1 MHPNKK
7 NNKELPVQ
15 SALKPLAAAVLL
27 TCATDAAIADD
38 GPFSQFVVFGDSLS
52 DAGNFPDLQS
62 PTLGGNPTGGLRFT
76 NRTGPTYGAGEY
88 IGEVGTQRL
97 ASMLGL
103 QSLPSTPLLPAVLT
117 GNPDGTNYAVGGYR
131 TDQILDSITLDST
144 VSAGGSTRT
153 RPGYLVENPRVDSNA
168 LYYLNGGG
176 NDIFQLGTNPVTMAD
191 AAGNLVDGVAA
202 LQDAGARYII
212 VSDLPDVGTTP
223 LGFITGQAATFNFLS
238 DQFNAELASQ
248 LQAQGGNYVLVNNRL
263 LLAEVRA
270 DLAAFGFDPNVP
282 QTAVCFDPSSSTAPC
297 LPDPTYSLGGTAP
310 DPSRLLFNDAVHP
323 TTAVHQISADYLYS
337 IISAPWEVSLLPEMG
352 RSALRAHLQQ
362 LDNELSAQRGAWQA
376 IGTWRTFVQGGYNR
390 PEYDG
395 YGGGDGSG
403 LSLSLG
409 VTQRLSETWLAG
421 VSLGLAENSLELGRN
436 DSEYDMRSYLA
447 TAFARYEY
455 QRLFADFSLS
465 AGYLDYHDL
474 KRTFVLGISERT
486 EKGDSEGTLWGAAAK
501 VGFNLM
507 QPGDQLQF
515 GPFVGASYQK
525 VEVDGYSE
533 QGERSTALSYDDQEL
548 DSLRLS
554 LGLFGDY
561 ALSERTRLFGE
572 VAREVERE
580 DEDRSD
586 LRMSLNSVAGNSFEL
601 PGALPTGD
609 QTRFSVGLAHRLTP
623 GLALRANYHYRGND
637 NRDHGVGLSLAWDL

>member
-1 MHPNKK
+1 M
-7 NNKELPVQ
+7 Q
-15 SALKPLAAAVLL
+15 SALKPLAAIILL
-27 TCATDAAIADD
+27 TCATGTATANS

-88 IGEVGTQRL
+88 SGEVGTQRL

-103 QSLPSTPLLPAVLT
+103 QSLPSTPILPALLT

-131 TDQILDSITLDST
+131 TDQILDSINFEST
-144 VSAGGSTRT
+144 VSAGGATRT
-153 RPGYLVENPRVDSNA
+153 RSGYLIENPRIDSNA

-176 NDIFQLGTNPVTMAD
+176 NDIFQLTTNPVTMAA
-191 AAGNLVDGVAA
+191 AAGNLVAGVGA
-202 LQDAGARYII
+202 LQGAGARYII
-212 VSDLPDVGTTP
+212 VSDLPDVGITP
-223 LGFITGQAATFNFLS
+223 LGAISGPAAAATLNFLS
-238 DQFNAELASQ
+238 DQFNTELASQ

-270 DLAAFGFDPNVP
+270 DLAAFGFDPNVA
-282 QTAVCFDPSSSTAPC
+282 QTAVCFDPSSSTSPC

-310 DPSRLLFNDAVHP
+310 DPNRLLFNDAVHP

-337 IISAPWEVSLLPEMG
+337 IISAPWEISLLPEMG

-362 LDNELSAQRGAWQA
+362 LDNELSAQRGDWQA
-376 IGTWRTFVQGGYNR
+376 VGAWRTFVQGGYNR

-395 YGGGDGSG
+395 YGGGDGHG

-409 VTQRLSETWLAG
+409 VTHRLSETWLAG

-436 DSEYDMRSYLA
+436 DSDYDMRSYLA
-447 TAFARYEY
+447 TAFARYEQ

-465 AGYLDYHDL
+465 VGYLDYHNL
-474 KRTFVLGISERT
+474 KRTFALGVTERT
-486 EKGDSEGTLWGAAAK
+486 EKGDTEGTLWGAAAK

-533 QGERSTALSYDDQEL
+533 QGERSTALSYHDQEL
-548 DSLRLS
+548 DSLRLF

-561 ALSERTRLFGE
+561 ALSERTRIFGE
-572 VAREVERE
+572 VAREVERK
-580 DEDRSD
+580 DEDRKD

-601 PGALPTGD
+601 PGAVPTGD
-609 QTRFSVGLAHRLTP
+609 QTRFSIGLAHRLTP

-637 NRDHGVGLSLAWDL
+637 NRDHGLGLSLAWDL

>member
-1 MHPNKK
+1 M
-7 NNKELPVQ
+7 Q
-15 SALKPLAAAVLL
+15 STLKPLAAAILL
-27 TCATDAAIADD
+27 TCAAGTATANS
-38 GPFSQFVVFGDSLS
+38 GPFSQLIVFGDSLS
-52 DAGNFPDLQS
+52 DAGTFPDILS
-62 PTLGGNPTGGLRFT
+62 PTFDGLRFT
-76 NRTGPTYGAGEY
+76 NRIGPTYGPGEAY
-88 IGEVGTQRL
+88 AEVGTQQL
-97 ASMLGL
+97 ASLLGL
-103 QSLPSTPLLPAVLT
+103 QSNPATPLVRPDT
-117 GNPDGTNYAVGGYR
+117 GGTNYAVGGYR
-131 TDQILDSITLDST
+131 TDEILSSITSSSDP
-144 VSAGGSTRT
+144 GSGPL
-153 RPGYLVENPRVDSNA
+153 PGYLARYTRADANA

-176 NDIFQLGTNPVTMAD
+176 NDIFQGQDMVTGAS
-191 AAGNLVDGVAA
+191 NLVAGVGA
-202 LQDAGARYII
+202 LQAAGARYII

-223 LGFITGQAATFNFLS
+223 SGAVSGQSAAYNMLS
-238 DQFNAELASQ
+238 NQFNAELASR

-270 DLAAFGFDPNVP
+270 ELAAFGFDPNVA

-310 DPSRLLFNDAVHP
+310 DPSRLMFNDGVHP
-323 TTAVHQISADYLYS
+323 TAAVHQISADYLYS

-362 LDNELSAQRGAWQA
+362 LDNELSAQRGDWQA
-376 IGTWRTFVQGGYNR
+376 VGAWRTFIQGGYNR

-436 DSEYDMRSYLA
+436 DSDYDMRSYLA
-447 TAFARYEY
+447 TAFARYEQ

-465 AGYLDYHDL
+465 VGYLDYHDL
-474 KRTFVLGISERT
+474 KRTFALGITERA
-486 EKGDSEGTLWGAAAK
+486 EKGDTEGTLWGAAAK
-501 VGFNLM
+501 AGFNLM

-515 GPFVGASYQK
+515 GPFIGASYQK
-525 VEVDGYSE
+525 VDVDGYSE
-533 QGERSTALSYDDQEL
+533 QGTRSTALSYHDREL
-548 DSLRLS
+548 KSLRLS

-561 ALSERTRLFGE
+561 ALTDRTRLFGE

-580 DEDRSD
+580 DEDRKD
-586 LRMSLNSVAGNSFEL
+586 LRMSLNSVPGNSFEL
-601 PGALPTGD
+601 PGAVPTGD
-609 QTRFSVGLAHRLTP
+609 QTRFSLGLAHRLTP

-637 NRDHGVGLSLAWDL
+637 NRDHGLGLSLAWDL

>member
-1 MHPNKK
+1 M
-7 NNKELPVQ
+7 Q

-27 TCATDAAIADD
+27 TCATDAAIAND

-176 NDIFQLGTNPVTMAD
+176 NDIFQGRDMVT
-191 AAGNLVDGVAA
+191 AASNLAAAVGA
-202 LQDAGARYII
+202 LQAAGARYII
-212 VSDLPDVGTTP
+212 VSDLPDVGSTP
-223 LGFITGQAATFNFLS
+223 LGTVNSSIDAWNGLSTTFN
-238 DQFNAELASQ
+238 NELASR

-297 LPDPTYSLGGTAP
+297 LPDPTYSIGGTAP
-310 DPSRLLFNDAVHP
+310 DPNRLMFNDGVHP

-362 LDNELSAQRGAWQA
+362 LDNELSARRGDWQA
-376 IGTWRTFVQGGYNR
+376 VGAWRTFVQGGYNR

-436 DSEYDMRSYLA
+436 DSQYDMRSYLA
-447 TAFARYEY
+447 TAFARYEH

-474 KRTFVLGISERT
+474 KRTFALGISERT
-486 EKGDSEGTLWGAAAK
+486 EKGDTEGTLWGAAAK
-501 VGFNLM
+501 AGFNLM

-580 DEDRSD
+580 DEDRRD
-586 LRMSLNSVAGNSFEL
+586 LRMSLNSVSGNSFEL
-601 PGALPTGD
+601 PGAVPTGD
-609 QTRFSVGLAHRLTP
+609 QTRFSVGLTHRLTP
-623 GLALRANYHYRGND
+623 GLALRANFHYRGND

>member
-52 DAGNFPDLQS
+52 DAGTFPDVSS
-62 PTLGGNPTGGLRFT
+62 PTFDGLRFT
-76 NRTGPTYGAGEY
+76 NRTGPTYGPGEAY
-88 IGEVGTQRL
+88 GEVGTQRL

-103 QSLPSTPLLPAVLT
+103 QSQSATPVLR
-117 GNPDGTNYAVGGYR
+117 PDSGGTNYAVGGYR
-131 TDQILDSITLDST
+131 TDEILDSITRASDPT
-144 VSAGGSTRT
+144 GATPY
-153 RPGYLVENPRVDSNA
+153 PGYLTENPRVDSNA

-176 NDIFQLGTNPVTMAD
+176 NDIFQGRDMVT
-191 AAGNLVDGVAA
+191 AASDLVAGVGA
-202 LQDAGARYII
+202 LQAAGARYII
-212 VSDLPDVGTTP
+212 VSDLPDVGSTP
-223 LGFITGQAATFNFLS
+223 LGTVNSAIDAWNGLSTTFN
-238 DQFNAELASQ
+238 NELASR

-297 LPDPTYSLGGTAP
+297 LPDPTYSIGGTAP
-310 DPSRLLFNDAVHP
+310 DPNRLMFNDGVHP

-362 LDNELSAQRGAWQA
+362 LDNELSARRGDWQA
-376 IGTWRTFVQGGYNR
+376 VGAWRTFVQGGYNR

-447 TAFARYEY
+447 TAFARYEH

-474 KRTFVLGISERT
+474 KRTFALGISERT
-486 EKGDSEGTLWGAAAK
+486 EKGDTEGTLWGAAAK
-501 VGFNLM
+501 AGFNLM
-507 QPGDQLQF
+507 QPGNQLQF

-580 DEDRSD
+580 DEDRRD
-586 LRMSLNSVAGNSFEL
+586 LRMSLNSVSGNSFEL
-601 PGALPTGD
+601 PGAVPTGD
-609 QTRFSVGLAHRLTP
+609 QTRFSVGLTHRLTP

>member
-1 MHPNKK
+1 M
-7 NNKELPVQ
+7 Q

-191 AAGNLVDGVAA
+191 AAGNLVAGVAA
-202 LQDAGARYII
+202 LQAAGARYII
-212 VSDLPDVGTTP
+212 VSDLPDVGITP
-223 LGFITGQAATFNFLS
+223 LGATAGPGGAATLNFLS
-238 DQFNAELASQ
+238 DQFNAALAEQ

-270 DLAAFGFDPNVP
+270 DLTAFGFDPNVA
-282 QTAVCFDPSSSTAPC
+282 QTAVCFDASGGTC

-362 LDNELSAQRGAWQA
+362 LDNELSARRGGWQA
-376 IGTWRTFVQGGYNR
+376 VGAWRTFVQGGYNR

-447 TAFARYEY
+447 TAFARYEH

-465 AGYLDYHDL
+465 AGHLDYHDL
-474 KRTFVLGISERT
+474 QRTFALGISERT
-486 EKGDSEGTLWGAAAK
+486 EKGDTEGTLWGAAAK
-501 VGFNLM
+501 AGFNLM

-580 DEDRSD
+580 DEDRRD
-586 LRMSLNSVAGNSFEL
+586 LRMSLNSVSGNSFEL
-601 PGALPTGD
+601 PGAVPTGD
-609 QTRFSVGLAHRLTP
+609 QTRFSVGLTHRLTP

>member
-1 MHPNKK
+1 M
-7 NNKELPVQ
+7 Q

-27 TCATDAAIADD
+27 TCATDAAIAND

-52 DAGNFPDLQS
+52 DAGTFPDVSS
-62 PTLGGNPTGGLRFT
+62 PTFDGLRFT
-76 NRTGPTYGAGEY
+76 NRTGPTYGPGEAY
-88 IGEVGTQRL
+88 GEVGTQRL

-103 QSLPSTPLLPAVLT
+103 QSQSATPVLR
-117 GNPDGTNYAVGGYR
+117 PDSGGTNYAVGGYR
-131 TDQILDSITLDST
+131 TDEILDSITRASDPT
-144 VSAGGSTRT
+144 GATPY
-153 RPGYLVENPRVDSNA
+153 PGYLTENPRVDSNA

-176 NDIFQLGTNPVTMAD
+176 NDIFQGRDMVT
-191 AAGNLVDGVAA
+191 AASDLVAGVGA
-202 LQDAGARYII
+202 LQAAGARYII
-212 VSDLPDVGTTP
+212 VSDLPDVGSTP
-223 LGFITGQAATFNFLS
+223 LGTVNSAIDAWNGLSTTFN
-238 DQFNAELASQ
+238 NELASR

-297 LPDPTYSLGGTAP
+297 LPDPTYSIGGTAP
-310 DPSRLLFNDAVHP
+310 DPNRLMFNDGVHP

-362 LDNELSAQRGAWQA
+362 LDNELSARRGDWQA
-376 IGTWRTFVQGGYNR
+376 VGAWRTFVQGGYNR

-447 TAFARYEY
+447 TAFARYEH

-474 KRTFVLGISERT
+474 KRTFALGISERT
-486 EKGDSEGTLWGAAAK
+486 EKGDTEGTLWGAAAK
-501 VGFNLM
+501 AGFNLM

-580 DEDRSD
+580 DEDRRD
-586 LRMSLNSVAGNSFEL
+586 LRMSLNSVSGNSFEL
-601 PGALPTGD
+601 PGAVPTGD
-609 QTRFSVGLAHRLTP
+609 QTRFSVGLTHRLTP
-623 GLALRANYHYRGND
+623 GLALRANFHYRGND

>member
-1 MHPNKK
+1 M
-7 NNKELPVQ
+7 Q

-27 TCATDAAIADD
+27 TCATDAAIAND

-52 DAGNFPDLQS
+52 DAGTFPDVSS
-62 PTLGGNPTGGLRFT
+62 PTFDGLRFT
-76 NRTGPTYGAGEY
+76 NRTGPTYGPGEAY
-88 IGEVGTQRL
+88 GEVGTQRL

-103 QSLPSTPLLPAVLT
+103 QSQSATPVLR
-117 GNPDGTNYAVGGYR
+117 PDSGGTNYAVGGYR
-131 TDQILDSITLDST
+131 TDEILDSITRASDPT
-144 VSAGGSTRT
+144 GATPY
-153 RPGYLVENPRVDSNA
+153 PGYLTENPRVDSNA

-176 NDIFQLGTNPVTMAD
+176 NDIFQGRDMVT
-191 AAGNLVDGVAA
+191 AASDLAAAVGA
-202 LQDAGARYII
+202 LQAAGARYII
-212 VSDLPDVGTTP
+212 VSDLPDVGSTP
-223 LGFITGQAATFNFLS
+223 LGTVNSSIDAWNGLSTTFN
-238 DQFNAELASQ
+238 NELASR

-297 LPDPTYSLGGTAP
+297 LPDPTYSIGGTAP
-310 DPSRLLFNDAVHP
+310 DPNRLMFNDGVHP

-352 RSALRAHLQQ
+352 HSALRAHLQQ
-362 LDNELSAQRGAWQA
+362 LDNELSARRGDWQA
-376 IGTWRTFVQGGYNR
+376 VGAWRTFVQGGYNR

-447 TAFARYEY
+447 TAFARYEH

-465 AGYLDYHDL
+465 TGYLDYHDL
-474 KRTFVLGISERT
+474 KRTFALGISERT
-486 EKGDSEGTLWGAAAK
+486 EKADTEGTLWGAAAK
-501 VGFNLM
+501 AGFNLM

-580 DEDRSD
+580 DEDRRD
-586 LRMSLNSVAGNSFEL
+586 LRMSLNSVSGNSFEL
-601 PGALPTGD
+601 PGAVPTGD
-609 QTRFSVGLAHRLTP
+609 QTRFSVGLTHRLTP

>member
-176 NDIFQLGTNPVTMAD
+176 NDIFQGRDMVT
-191 AAGNLVDGVAA
+191 AASNLAAAVGA
-202 LQDAGARYII
+202 LQAAGARYII
-212 VSDLPDVGTTP
+212 VSDLPDVGSTP
-223 LGFITGQAATFNFLS
+223 LGTVNSSIDAWNGLSTTFN
-238 DQFNAELASQ
+238 NELASR

-297 LPDPTYSLGGTAP
+297 LPDPTYSIGGTAP
-310 DPSRLLFNDAVHP
+310 DPNRLMFNDGVHP

-362 LDNELSAQRGAWQA
+362 LDNELSARRGDWQA
-376 IGTWRTFVQGGYNR
+376 VGAWRTFVQSGYNR

-474 KRTFVLGISERT
+474 KRTFALGISERT
-486 EKGDSEGTLWGAAAK
+486 EKGDTEGTLWGAAAK
-501 VGFNLM
+501 AGFNLM

-580 DEDRSD
+580 DEDRRD
-586 LRMSLNSVAGNSFEL
+586 LRMSLNSVSGNSFEL
-601 PGALPTGD
+601 PGAVPTGD
-609 QTRFSVGLAHRLTP
+609 QTRFSVGLTHRLTP

>member
-1 MHPNKK
+1 M
-7 NNKELPVQ
+7 Q

-27 TCATDAAIADD
+27 TCATDAAIAND

-52 DAGNFPDLQS
+52 DAGTFPDVSS
-62 PTLGGNPTGGLRFT
+62 PTFDGLRFT
-76 NRTGPTYGAGEY
+76 NRTGPTYGPGEAY
-88 IGEVGTQRL
+88 GEVGTQRL

-103 QSLPSTPLLPAVLT
+103 QSQSATPVLR
-117 GNPDGTNYAVGGYR
+117 PDSGGTNYAVGGYR
-131 TDQILDSITLDST
+131 TDEILDSITRASDPT
-144 VSAGGSTRT
+144 GATPY
-153 RPGYLVENPRVDSNA
+153 PGYLTENPRVDSNA

-176 NDIFQLGTNPVTMAD
+176 NDIFQGRDMVT
-191 AAGNLVDGVAA
+191 AASDLVAGVGA
-202 LQDAGARYII
+202 LQAAGARYII
-212 VSDLPDVGTTP
+212 VSDLPDVGSTP
-223 LGFITGQAATFNFLS
+223 LGTVNSSIDAWNGLSTTFN
-238 DQFNAELASQ
+238 NELASR

-297 LPDPTYSLGGTAP
+297 LPDPTYSIGGTAP
-310 DPSRLLFNDAVHP
+310 DPNRLMFNDAVHP

-337 IISAPWEVSLLPEMG
+337 IISAPWGVSLLPEMG

-362 LDNELSAQRGAWQA
+362 LDNELSARRGDWQA
-376 IGTWRTFVQGGYNR
+376 VGAWRTFVQGGYNR

-403 LSLSLG
+403 RSLSLG

-447 TAFARYEY
+447 TAFARYEH

-474 KRTFVLGISERT
+474 KRTFALGISERA
-486 EKGDSEGTLWGAAAK
+486 EKGDTEGTLWGAAAK
-501 VGFNLM
+501 AGFNLM

-515 GPFVGASYQK
+515 GPFVGTSYQK

-572 VAREVERE
+572 VAREVERK
-580 DEDRSD
+580 DEDRRD
-586 LRMSLNSVAGNSFEL
+586 LRMSLNSVSGNSFEL
-601 PGALPTGD
+601 PGAVPTGD
-609 QTRFSVGLAHRLTP
+609 QTRFSVGLTHRLTP

>member
-1 MHPNKK
+1 M
-7 NNKELPVQ
+7 Q

-176 NDIFQLGTNPVTMAD
+176 NDIFQGRDIVT
-191 AAGNLVDGVAA
+191 AASDLAAAVGA
-202 LQDAGARYII
+202 LQAAGARYII
-212 VSDLPDVGTTP
+212 VSDLPDVGSTP
-223 LGFITGQAATFNFLS
+223 LGTVNSAIDAWNGLSTTFN
-238 DQFNAELASQ
+238 NELASR

-270 DLAAFGFDPNVP
+270 DLAAFGFDPNAP

-297 LPDPTYSLGGTAP
+297 LPDPTYSIGGTAP
-310 DPSRLLFNDAVHP
+310 DPNRLMFNDGVHP

-362 LDNELSAQRGAWQA
+362 LDNELSARRGGWQA
-376 IGTWRTFVQGGYNR
+376 VGAWRTFVQGGYNR

-447 TAFARYEY
+447 TAFARYEH

-474 KRTFVLGISERT
+474 QRTFALGISERT
-486 EKGDSEGTLWGAAAK
+486 EKGDTEGTLWGAAAK
-501 VGFNLM
+501 AGFNLM

-580 DEDRSD
+580 DEDRRD
-586 LRMSLNSVAGNSFEL
+586 LRMSLNSVSGNSFEL
-601 PGALPTGD
+601 PGAVPTGD
-609 QTRFSVGLAHRLTP
+609 QTRFSVGLTHRLTP

>member
-27 TCATDAAIADD
+27 TCATDAAIAND

-52 DAGNFPDLQS
+52 DAGTFPDVSS
-62 PTLGGNPTGGLRFT
+62 PTFDWLRFT
-76 NRTGPTYGAGEY
+76 NRTGPTYGPGEAY
-88 IGEVGTQRL
+88 GEVGTQRL

-103 QSLPSTPLLPAVLT
+103 QSQSATPVLR
-117 GNPDGTNYAVGGYR
+117 PDSGGTNYAVGGYR
-131 TDQILDSITLDST
+131 TDEILDSITRASDPT
-144 VSAGGSTRT
+144 GATPY
-153 RPGYLVENPRVDSNA
+153 PGYLTENPRVDSNA

-176 NDIFQLGTNPVTMAD
+176 NDIFQGRDMVT
-191 AAGNLVDGVAA
+191 AASDLVAGVGA
-202 LQDAGARYII
+202 LQAAGARYII
-212 VSDLPDVGTTP
+212 VSDLPDVGSTP
-223 LGFITGQAATFNFLS
+223 LGTVNSAIDAWNGLSTTFN
-238 DQFNAELASQ
+238 NELASR

-297 LPDPTYSLGGTAP
+297 LPDPTYSIGGTAP
-310 DPSRLLFNDAVHP
+310 DPNRLMFNDGVHP

-362 LDNELSAQRGAWQA
+362 LDNELSARRGDWQA
-376 IGTWRTFVQGGYNR
+376 VGAWRTFVQGGYNR

-447 TAFARYEY
+447 TAFARYEH

-474 KRTFVLGISERT
+474 KRTFALGISERT
-486 EKGDSEGTLWGAAAK
+486 EKGDTEGTLWGAAAK
-501 VGFNLM
+501 AGFNLM
-507 QPGDQLQF
+507 QPGNQLQF

-580 DEDRSD
+580 DEDRRD
-586 LRMSLNSVAGNSFEL
+586 LRMSLNSVSGNSFEL
-601 PGALPTGD
+601 PGAVPTGD
-609 QTRFSVGLAHRLTP
+609 QTRFSVGLTHRLTP

>member
-1 MHPNKK
+1 M
-7 NNKELPVQ
+7 Q

-52 DAGNFPDLQS
+52 DAGTFPDVSS
-62 PTLGGNPTGGLRFT
+62 PTFDGLRFT
-76 NRTGPTYGAGEY
+76 NRTGPTYGPGEAY
-88 IGEVGTQRL
+88 GEVGTQRL

-103 QSLPSTPLLPAVLT
+103 QSQSATPVLR
-117 GNPDGTNYAVGGYR
+117 PDSGGTNYAVGGYR
-131 TDQILDSITLDST
+131 TDEILDSITRASDPT
-144 VSAGGSTRT
+144 GATPY
-153 RPGYLVENPRVDSNA
+153 PGYLTENPRVDSNA

-176 NDIFQLGTNPVTMAD
+176 NDIFQGRDMVT
-191 AAGNLVDGVAA
+191 AASDLVAGVGA
-202 LQDAGARYII
+202 LQAAGARYII
-212 VSDLPDVGTTP
+212 VSDLPDVGSTP
-223 LGFITGQAATFNFLS
+223 LGTVNSAIDAWNGLSTTFN
-238 DQFNAELASQ
+238 NELASR

-297 LPDPTYSLGGTAP
+297 LPDPTYSIGGTAP
-310 DPSRLLFNDAVHP
+310 DPNRLMFNDGVHP

-362 LDNELSAQRGAWQA
+362 LDNELSARRGDWQA
-376 IGTWRTFVQGGYNR
+376 VGAWRTFVQGGYNR

-447 TAFARYEY
+447 TAFARYEH

-474 KRTFVLGISERT
+474 KRTFALGISERT
-486 EKGDSEGTLWGAAAK
+486 EKGDTEGTLWGAAAK
-501 VGFNLM
+501 AGFNLM
-507 QPGDQLQF
+507 QPGNQLQF

-580 DEDRSD
+580 DEDRRD
-586 LRMSLNSVAGNSFEL
+586 LRMSLNSVSGNSFEL
-601 PGALPTGD
+601 PGAVPTGD
-609 QTRFSVGLAHRLTP
+609 QTRFSVGLTHRLTP

>member
-1 MHPNKK
+1 M
-7 NNKELPVQ
+7 Q
-15 SALKPLAAAVLL
+15 SALKPLAATVLL

-52 DAGNFPDLQS
+52 DAGTFPDVSS
-62 PTLGGNPTGGLRFT
+62 PTFDGLRFT
-76 NRTGPTYGAGEY
+76 NRTGPTYGPGEAY
-88 IGEVGTQRL
+88 GEVGTQRL

-103 QSLPSTPLLPAVLT
+103 QSQSATPVLR
-117 GNPDGTNYAVGGYR
+117 PDSGGTNYAVGGYR
-131 TDQILDSITLDST
+131 TDEILDSITRASDPT
-144 VSAGGSTRT
+144 GATPY
-153 RPGYLVENPRVDSNA
+153 PGYLTENPRVDSNA

-176 NDIFQLGTNPVTMAD
+176 NDIFQGRDMVT
-191 AAGNLVDGVAA
+191 AASDLVAGVGA
-202 LQDAGARYII
+202 LQAAGARYII
-212 VSDLPDVGTTP
+212 VSDLPDVGSTP
-223 LGFITGQAATFNFLS
+223 LGTVNSAIDAWNGLSTTFN
-238 DQFNAELASQ
+238 NELASR

-297 LPDPTYSLGGTAP
+297 LPDPTYSIGGTAP
-310 DPSRLLFNDAVHP
+310 DPNRLMFNDGVHP

-362 LDNELSAQRGAWQA
+362 LDNELSARRGDWQA
-376 IGTWRTFVQGGYNR
+376 VGAWRTFVQGGYNR

-421 VSLGLAENSLELGRN
+421 VSLGLAENSLKLGRN

-447 TAFARYEY
+447 TAFARYEH

-474 KRTFVLGISERT
+474 KRTFALGISERT
-486 EKGDSEGTLWGAAAK
+486 EKGDTEGTLWGAAAK
-501 VGFNLM
+501 AGFNLM
-507 QPGDQLQF
+507 QPGNQLQF

-580 DEDRSD
+580 DEDRRD
-586 LRMSLNSVAGNSFEL
+586 LRMSLNSVSGNSFEL
-601 PGALPTGD
+601 PGAVPTGD
-609 QTRFSVGLAHRLTP
+609 QTRFSVGLTHRLTP
-623 GLALRANYHYRGND
+623 GLALRANFHYRGND

>member
-1 MHPNKK
+1 M
-7 NNKELPVQ
+7 Q

-52 DAGNFPDLQS
+52 DAGTFPDVSS
-62 PTLGGNPTGGLRFT
+62 PTFDGLRFT
-76 NRTGPTYGAGEY
+76 NRTGPTYGPGEAY
-88 IGEVGTQRL
+88 GEVGTQRL

-103 QSLPSTPLLPAVLT
+103 QSQSATPVLR
-117 GNPDGTNYAVGGYR
+117 PDSGGTNYAVGGYR
-131 TDQILDSITLDST
+131 TDEILDSITRASDPT
-144 VSAGGSTRT
+144 GATPY
-153 RPGYLVENPRVDSNA
+153 PGYLTENPRVDSNA

-176 NDIFQLGTNPVTMAD
+176 NDIFQGRDMVT
-191 AAGNLVDGVAA
+191 AASDLVAGVGA
-202 LQDAGARYII
+202 LQAAGARYII
-212 VSDLPDVGTTP
+212 VSDLPDVGSTP
-223 LGFITGQAATFNFLS
+223 LGTVNSAIDAWNGLSTTFN
-238 DQFNAELASQ
+238 NELASR

-297 LPDPTYSLGGTAP
+297 LPDPTYSIGGTAP
-310 DPSRLLFNDAVHP
+310 DPNRLMFNDGVHP

-352 RSALRAHLQQ
+352 HSALRAHLQQ
-362 LDNELSAQRGAWQA
+362 LDNELSARRGDWQA
-376 IGTWRTFVQGGYNR
+376 VGAWRTFVQGGYNR

-455 QRLFADFSLS
+455 QRLFSDFSLS

-474 KRTFVLGISERT
+474 KRTFALGISERT
-486 EKGDSEGTLWGAAAK
+486 EKGDTEGTLWGAAAK
-501 VGFNLM
+501 AGFNLM

-580 DEDRSD
+580 DEDRRD
-586 LRMSLNSVAGNSFEL
+586 LRMSLNSVSGNSFEL
-601 PGALPTGD
+601 PGAVPTGD
-609 QTRFSVGLAHRLTP
+609 QTRFSVGLTHRLTP

>member
-1 MHPNKK
+1 
-7 NNKELPVQ
+7 
-15 SALKPLAAAVLL
+15 
-27 TCATDAAIADD
+27 
-38 GPFSQFVVFGDSLS
+38 
-52 DAGNFPDLQS
+52 
-62 PTLGGNPTGGLRFT
+62 
-76 NRTGPTYGAGEY
+76 
-88 IGEVGTQRL
+88 
-97 ASMLGL
+97 
-103 QSLPSTPLLPAVLT
+103 
-117 GNPDGTNYAVGGYR
+117 
-131 TDQILDSITLDST
+131 
-144 VSAGGSTRT
+144 
-153 RPGYLVENPRVDSNA
+153 
-168 LYYLNGGG
+168 
-176 NDIFQLGTNPVTMAD
+176 
-191 AAGNLVDGVAA
+191 
-202 LQDAGARYII
+202 
-212 VSDLPDVGTTP
+212 
-223 LGFITGQAATFNFLS
+223 
-238 DQFNAELASQ
+238 
-248 LQAQGGNYVLVNNRL
+248 
-263 LLAEVRA
+263 
-270 DLAAFGFDPNVP
+270 
-282 QTAVCFDPSSSTAPC
+282 
-297 LPDPTYSLGGTAP
+297 
-310 DPSRLLFNDAVHP
+310 
-323 TTAVHQISADYLYS
+323 ADYLYS

-352 RSALRAHLQQ
+352 HSALRAHLQQ
-362 LDNELSAQRGAWQA
+362 LDNELSARRGDWQA
-376 IGTWRTFVQGGYNR
+376 VGAWRTFVQGGYNR
-390 PEYDG
+390 PEYDD

-447 TAFARYEY
+447 TAFARYEH

-474 KRTFVLGISERT
+474 KRTFALGISERT
-486 EKGDSEGTLWGAAAK
+486 EKGDTEGTLWGAAAK
-501 VGFNLM
+501 AGFNLM

-580 DEDRSD
+580 DEDRRD
-586 LRMSLNSVAGNSFEL
+586 LRMSLNSVSGNSFEL
-601 PGALPTGD
+601 PGAVPTGD

>member
-1 MHPNKK
+1 M
-7 NNKELPVQ
+7 Q

-191 AAGNLVDGVAA
+191 AAGNLVAGVAA
-202 LQDAGARYII
+202 LQAAGARYFI
-212 VSDLPDVGTTP
+212 VSDLPDVGITP
-223 LGFITGQAATFNFLS
+223 LGATAGPGGAATLNFLS
-238 DQFNAELASQ
+238 DQFNAALAEQ

-270 DLAAFGFDPNVP
+270 DLAAFGFDPNVA
-282 QTAVCFDPSSSTAPC
+282 QTAVCFDASGGTC

-310 DPSRLLFNDAVHP
+310 DPNRLLFNDAVHP

-362 LDNELSAQRGAWQA
+362 LDNELSARRGDWQA
-376 IGTWRTFVQGGYNR
+376 VGAWRTFVQGGYNR

-447 TAFARYEY
+447 TAFARYEH

-474 KRTFVLGISERT
+474 KRTFALGISERT
-486 EKGDSEGTLWGAAAK
+486 EKGDTEGTLWGAAAK
-501 VGFNLM
+501 AGFNLM

-580 DEDRSD
+580 DEDRRD
-586 LRMSLNSVAGNSFEL
+586 LRMSLNSVSGNSFEL
-601 PGALPTGD
+601 PGAVPTGD
-609 QTRFSVGLAHRLTP
+609 QTRFSVGLTHRLTP

>member
-1 MHPNKK
+1 M
-7 NNKELPVQ
+7 Q

-27 TCATDAAIADD
+27 TCATDAAIAND

-176 NDIFQLGTNPVTMAD
+176 NDIFQGRDMVT
-191 AAGNLVDGVAA
+191 AASNLAAAVGA
-202 LQDAGARYII
+202 LQAAGARYII
-212 VSDLPDVGTTP
+212 VSDLPDVGSTP
-223 LGFITGQAATFNFLS
+223 LGTANSSIDAWNGLSTTFN
-238 DQFNAELASQ
+238 NELASR

-297 LPDPTYSLGGTAP
+297 LPDPTYSIGGTAP
-310 DPSRLLFNDAVHP
+310 DPNRLMFNDGVHP

-352 RSALRAHLQQ
+352 HSALRAHLQQ
-362 LDNELSAQRGAWQA
+362 LDNELSARRGDWQA
-376 IGTWRTFVQGGYNR
+376 VGAWRTFVQGGYNR

-447 TAFARYEY
+447 TAFARYEH

-474 KRTFVLGISERT
+474 KRTFALGISERT
-486 EKGDSEGTLWGAAAK
+486 EKGDTEGTLWGAAAK
-501 VGFNLM
+501 AGFNLM

-580 DEDRSD
+580 DEDRRD
-586 LRMSLNSVAGNSFEL
+586 LRMSLNSVSGNSFEL
-601 PGALPTGD
+601 PGAVPTGD
-609 QTRFSVGLAHRLTP
+609 QTRFSVGLTHRLTP
-623 GLALRANYHYRGND
+623 GLALRANFHYRGND

>member
-1 MHPNKK
+1 VH
-7 NNKELPVQ
+7 

-27 TCATDAAIADD
+27 GCTTAVSAADS
-38 GPFSQFVVFGDSLS
+38 GPFSQFIVFGDSLS
-52 DAGNFPDLQS
+52 DAGNFPDLLS

-103 QSLPSTPLLPAVLT
+103 QSLPSTPLLPSVLT
-117 GNPDGTNYAVGGYR
+117 GNPDGSNYAVGGYR
-131 TDQILDSITLDST
+131 TDQILDSITDTSI
-144 VSAGGSTRT
+144 VSAGGTTRT
-153 RPGYLVENPRVDSNA
+153 RPGYLVENPRVDRNA
-168 LYYLNGGG
+168 LYYINGGG
-176 NDIFQLGTNPVTMAD
+176 NDIFQLGSNPVTMAQ
-191 AAGNLVDGVAA
+191 AASNLVAGVGA
-202 LQDAGARYII
+202 LQMAGARYII
-212 VSDLPDVGTTP
+212 VSDLPDVGITP
-223 LGFITGQAATFNFLS
+223 LGANSGPVGAATLNALS
-238 DQFNAELASQ
+238 DQFNIELASQ

-270 DLAAFGFDPNVP
+270 DLAAFGFDPNVA
-282 QTAVCFDPSSSTAPC
+282 QTAVCFDPASSTSPC

-352 RSALRAHLQQ
+352 HSALRAHLQQ
-362 LDNELSAQRGAWQA
+362 LDSELAAQRGDWQA
-376 IGTWRTFVQGGYNR
+376 VGAWRTLVQGGYNR
-390 PEYDG
+390 SEYDG
-395 YGGGDGSG
+395 YGGGDGHG

-409 VTQRLSETWLAG
+409 ATHRLSEAWLAG
-421 VSLGLAENSLELGRN
+421 ISLGLAENSLELGRS
-436 DSEYDMRSYLA
+436 DSDYDMRSYLA

-474 KRTFVLGISERT
+474 KRTFALGITERT
-486 EKGDSEGTLWGAAAK
+486 EKGDTEGTLWGAAVK
-501 VGFNLM
+501 TGFNLM
-507 QPGDQLQF
+507 QPGDRLQF
-515 GPFVGASYQK
+515 GPFIGASYQK
-525 VEVDGYSE
+525 VDVDGYSE
-533 QGERSTALSYDDQEL
+533 KGARSTTLSYDDQEL

-561 ALSERTRLFGE
+561 ALTERTRLFGE

-580 DEDRSD
+580 DEDRRD
-586 LRMSLNSVAGNSFEL
+586 LRMSLNSVPGNSFEL
-601 PGALPTGD
+601 PGAVPTGD
-609 QTRFSVGLAHRLTP
+609 QTRFSVGLTHRLTP

-637 NRDHGVGLSLAWDL
+637 NRDHGLGLSLALDL

>member
-1 MHPNKK
+1 M
-7 NNKELPVQ
+7 Q
-15 SALKPLAAAVLL
+15 SALKPLAATVLL

-52 DAGNFPDLQS
+52 DAGTFPDVSS
-62 PTLGGNPTGGLRFT
+62 PTFDGLRFT
-76 NRTGPTYGAGEY
+76 NRTGPTYGPGEAY
-88 IGEVGTQRL
+88 GEVGTQRL

-103 QSLPSTPLLPAVLT
+103 QSQSATPVLR
-117 GNPDGTNYAVGGYR
+117 PDSGGTNYAVGGYR
-131 TDQILDSITLDST
+131 TDEILDSITRASDPT
-144 VSAGGSTRT
+144 GATPY
-153 RPGYLVENPRVDSNA
+153 PGYLTENPRVDSNA

-176 NDIFQLGTNPVTMAD
+176 NDIFQGRDMVT
-191 AAGNLVDGVAA
+191 AASDLVAGVGA
-202 LQDAGARYII
+202 LQAAGARYII
-212 VSDLPDVGTTP
+212 VSDLPDVGSTP
-223 LGFITGQAATFNFLS
+223 LGTVNNAIDAWNGLSTTFN
-238 DQFNAELASQ
+238 NELASR

-297 LPDPTYSLGGTAP
+297 LPDPTYSIGGTAP
-310 DPSRLLFNDAVHP
+310 DPNRLMFNDGVHP

-362 LDNELSAQRGAWQA
+362 LDNELSARRGDWQA
-376 IGTWRTFVQGGYNR
+376 VGAWRTFVQGGYNR

-447 TAFARYEY
+447 TAFARYEH

-474 KRTFVLGISERT
+474 KRTFALGISERT
-486 EKGDSEGTLWGAAAK
+486 EKGDTEGTLWGAAAK
-501 VGFNLM
+501 AGFNLM
-507 QPGDQLQF
+507 QPGNQLQF

-580 DEDRSD
+580 DEDRRD
-586 LRMSLNSVAGNSFEL
+586 LRMSLNSVSGNSFEL
-601 PGALPTGD
+601 PGAVPTGD
-609 QTRFSVGLAHRLTP
+609 QTRFSVGLTHRLTP
-623 GLALRANYHYRGND
+623 GLALRANFHYRGND